1 MMSALEAARPT
12 SDPLLSLAMTNT
24 SPEERFHVSLQTP
37 AGQITTEVSVPTQFV
52 PVTAIVPLVRSL
64 SSQAQQ
70 LEEDRAREKGESVSC
85 RKGCAAC
92 CRMLVPLSVPEAF
105 VLEASIERLPE
116 DQRLHRKA
124 RLQDAKDRLQKSGLL
139 KQLQAVSESA
149 TPPTDETF
157 EPLNQA
163 YYALRMPCPFL
174 EEEQC
179 GIYEDRPAACRELL
193 VTSPAELCQD
203 LTDPRIRPIPLALR
217 ISTTLA
223 LLWAELTDTPPR
235 LVPLPVAIDWA
246 TRHRADRE
254 RTWPGNHV
262 FDKALDKLW
271 RYLSQEFESRRSEKN
286 YKSAELDKPKR
297 ED

>member
-1 MMSALEAARPT
+1 
-12 SDPLLSLAMTNT
+12 MTNT
-24 SPEERFHVSLQTP
+24 STAERFHVSLLTP

-52 PVTAIVPLVRSL
+52 PVTAIVPLLRSL
-64 SSQAQQ
+64 GSQAQQ

-92 CRMLVPLSVPEAF
+92 CRMLVPLSVPEVFA
-105 VLEASIERLPE
+105 LEASIERLPE
-116 DQRLHRKA
+116 DQRLHIHA
-124 RLQDAKDRLQKSGLL
+124 RLKVAKDWLQKSDLWDR
-139 KQLQAVSESA
+139 LQAVSEAVTAS
-149 TPPTDETF
+149 TDETL
-157 EPLNQA
+157 EPLNQE

-203 LTDPRIRPIPLALR
+203 LTDSRIRPIPLALR
-217 ISTTLA
+217 ISTALG
-223 LLWAELTDTPPR
+223 LLWAELTGTPPR

-254 RTWPGNHV
+254 RAWPGTDL

-271 RYLSQEFESRRSEKN
+271 RYLSQEFESRRSAED
-286 YKSAELDKPKR
+286 YKPAASDMPKR
-297 ED
+297 EN